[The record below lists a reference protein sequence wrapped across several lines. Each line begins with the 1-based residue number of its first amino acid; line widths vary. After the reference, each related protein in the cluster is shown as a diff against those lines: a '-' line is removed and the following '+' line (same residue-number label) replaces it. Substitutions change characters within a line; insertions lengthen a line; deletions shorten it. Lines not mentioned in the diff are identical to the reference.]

1 MLENRNK
8 IIKAFKDGTF
18 LSEHL
23 KKSDDAAY
31 NYVLKDVN
39 KFIEKIKSMEE
50 KINLSLF
57 EEFFEYSPADC
68 AKILINIKIPDEN
81 KEYVEEIKNRISNL
95 EDRIERMSD
104 KEKKEK
110 DSEKLKNEIRKL
122 LYSLSRSKKLTKQ
135 LYKSL
140 IDII

>member
-57 EEFFEYSPADC
+57 EEFFESSSPANY
-68 AKILINIKIPDEN
+68 AKCLLILKIQMKIK
-81 KEYVEEIKNRISNL
+81 
-95 EDRIERMSD
+95 ER
-104 KEKKEK
+104 
-110 DSEKLKNEIRKL
+110 
-122 LYSLSRSKKLTKQ
+122 
-135 LYKSL
+135 
-140 IDII
+140 